1 MYASCRRES
10 LTAVGT
16 QRVSALRYCTL
27 DVAISL
33 PGTAQ
38 VFGAAS

>member
-1 MYASCRRES
+1 MYASCRRGS
-10 LTAVGT
+10 LTAVGM
-16 QRVSALRYCTL
+16 QSVDALRYCTL

-33 PGTAQ
+33 PSTAQ